1 MRPLSEIYQEL
12 EPVLREIEVQRVQ
25 SVRQFG
31 QIALLSTVI
40 GGGLTLLLVFALQNG
55 WAYLPI
61 VVALLVVVLSYA
73 NRASAWRGAFKS
85 QVMTRLVKAIDPSL
99 NYLPNQSIS
108 RKEYHQ
114 SWLFHNS
121 PNPDRYYGEDLIEGR
136 VGQTEIRLSELH
148 TEYREVYYDREGR
161 RHERWHT
168 IFRGLFIIADFHKDF
183 QGITL
188 VFPDAEQRIFGRFGQ
203 WLQNLSA
210 KMGNQPGELVKLED
224 PEFERMF
231 KVYSTDQ
238 IEARYILTPSLMAR
252 IVDFA
257 KKTCAPIRLSF
268 VNSKLFLAIP
278 TWHNYFEPPSLFAPA
293 HTLAKHET
301 LQHYLDELNFALS
314 VVEELNLNTR
324 IWSKRYGK

>member
-40 GGGLTLLLVFALQNG
+40 GGGLTLLLVLVLQNV

-61 VVALLVVVLSYA
+61 GIALVVILVAYG
-73 NRASAWRGAFKS
+73 NRAQAWRRAFKS
-85 QVMTRLVKAIDPSL
+85 QVMARLVKAINTHL
-99 NYLPNQSIS
+99 NYFADQYITQQ
-108 RKEYHQ
+108 EYHQ
-114 SWLFHNS
+114 SMLFHNA
-121 PNPDRYYGEDLIEGR
+121 PDPDRYRGEDLIEGR
-136 VGQTEIRLSELH
+136 MEQTEIRLSELH
-148 TEYREVYYDREGR
+148 SEYKQVTYDSKGR
-161 RHERWHT
+161 RQEHWHT

-188 VFPDAEQRIFGRFGQ
+188 VFPDIEQQIFGRFGQ
-203 WLQNLSA
+203 WLQSLSA

-257 KKTCAPIRLSF
+257 KKTRASIRLSF

-278 TWHNYFEPPSLFAPA
+278 TWHNYFDPPSLFAPA
-293 HTLAKHET
+293 YTLGKRET
-301 LQHYLDELNFALS
+301 LQQYLDELNFVLS

-324 IWSKRYGK
+324 IWSKR